1 MSVNV
6 KIPTQLRPLVG
17 GAAQVEATGETLDG
31 VIADLGERFP
41 GVAARLLDETGALRR
56 FVNLY
61 VDDED
66 VRFLQGLETPVQPG
80 SSVTIIPAIAGG

>member
-1 MSVNV
+1 MTVNV

-17 GAAQVEATGETLDG
+17 GVAQVEASGATVEG

-41 GVAARLLDETGALRR
+41 GVTPRLIDENGALRR

-66 VRFLQGLETPVQPG
+66 VRFLQGLDTPVRPG
-80 SSVTIIPAIAGG
+80 GNVTILPAIAGG